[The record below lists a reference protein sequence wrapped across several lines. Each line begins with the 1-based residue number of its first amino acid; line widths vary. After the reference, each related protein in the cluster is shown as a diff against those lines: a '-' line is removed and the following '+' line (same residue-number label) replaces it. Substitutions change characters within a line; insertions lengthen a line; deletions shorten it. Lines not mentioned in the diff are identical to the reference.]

1 MAFTPNYK
9 IGPVIAGKFMAL
21 GFHEDGKEEEFE
33 HVLIIKLENEV
44 KRSDRSPYIV
54 QRVQILTETGK
65 IRSYRRML
73 TKSQL
78 RLGFQVQ
85 SSRIFLRW
93 SLFSQ
98 ENNKGEEIKTK
109 QTSRREYSF
118 YDDDSL
124 NPNKKSTIKY

>member
-9 IGPVIAGKFMAL
+9 IGTVVAGKFMAL
-21 GFHEDGKEEEFE
+21 GFHFDGKKEMFE
-33 HVLIIKLENEV
+33 QNVFIIKLENEV
-44 KRSDRSPYIV
+44 KRDSKSPYII
-54 QRVQILTETGK
+54 QKVQILTETGK
-65 IRSYRRML
+65 IRSHRRML
-73 TKSQL
+73 TQNQVKIPS
-78 RLGFQVQ
+78 LGEV
-85 SSRIFLRW
+85 SIPW

-109 QTSRREYSF
+109 QTSRRKYYSF

>member
-9 IGPVIAGKFMAL
+9 IGTVIAGKFMAL
-21 GFHEDGKEEEFE
+21 GFHFDDKEEKFE
-33 HVLIIKLENEV
+33 DNVFIIKLENEV

-54 QRVQILTETGK
+54 QRVQIFTEAGK
-65 IRSYRRML
+65 IRSYRRMF
-73 TKSQL
+73 TKNQVRIPS
-78 RLGFQVQ
+78 LGEA
-85 SSRIFLRW
+85 IPW

-109 QTSRREYSF
+109 QTNRRKYSF

-124 NPNKKSTIKY
+124 KKNSTIKY